1 MLSRVQAAPKMNT
14 GGLKM
19 DDKTRNSI
27 ALKKFSIISPVLN
40 GQVKNN
46 AEYFRHIASKPID
59 MPYLG
64 MRNYSYKT
72 LESWLCD
79 YNKRGLEGLVRG
91 ARSDKG
97 KHRKISTELGEEIVV
112 RRKVNPRL
120 PITLLYEQMVSEGL
134 IDPLSISRPTVYR
147 YIEDLSL
154 AGEFKSDAENPESLR
169 FSHEHVG
176 DLWQGDVMYG
186 PYITIGKKKFQTYL
200 HMFIDDA
207 SRYPVYLQ
215 FYLSQNFETLR
226 HCFKEAVLRRGIPRL
241 VYTDNGKIY
250 RSQQFEYICASLGCT
265 LLHSQPFVP
274 QDRGKVERMFHTVR
288 MRFLSSLEPGTL
300 KDLDDLNQR
309 YFKWLED
316 DYKRKAHK
324 GLNGLSPHDV
334 FMSQVSTLKLVTDIE
349 RTNENFLLRVTRKIQ
364 PDATTQIE
372 NILYETDSRFSGRRV
387 EIRYEPEWLN
397 DAAKALLIY
406 EDGKKTGEA
415 RMVRFHDNAHAM
427 RKFKGNRRKDTLIE
441 PMGQTPSLAEAVIKN
456 SISYSDMMGSEKN
469 V

>member
-1 MLSRVQAAPKMNT
+1 
-14 GGLKM
+14 M
-19 DDKTRNSI
+19 DDKTKNAI
-27 ALKKFSIISPVLN
+27 ALKKFSIIGPVLN
-40 GQVKNN
+40 GQVPNN
-46 AEYFRHIASKPID
+46 AEYFRKVANSPIE
-59 MPYLG
+59 MPYYG
-64 MRNYSYKT
+64 IRNYSYKT

-79 YNKRGLEGLVRG
+79 YNKRGLDGLVRG
-91 ARSDKG
+91 CRSDKG
-97 KHRKISTELGEEIVV
+97 KPRKISPELGEEILT
-112 RRKVNPRL
+112 RRKANPRI
-120 PITLLYEQMVSEGL
+120 PITVLYEQMVSDGL

-154 AGEFKSDAENPESLR
+154 CGEFKNDEENPESLR

-186 PYITIGKKKFQTYL
+186 PYITIGKKKVQTYL

-207 SRYPVYLQ
+207 SRYPLYSQ

-274 QDRGKVERMFHTVR
+274 QGRGKVERMFHTVR
-288 MRFLSSLEPGTL
+288 MRFLSSVDPSTL

-309 YFKWLED
+309 FFKWLED
-316 DYKRKAHK
+316 DYKRKSHK

-334 FMSQVSTLKLVTDIE
+334 FMSQVSKLKLVTDVE
-349 RTNENFLLRVTRKIQ
+349 RTNECFLLRITRKIQ

-372 NILYETDSRFSGRRV
+372 NILYETDSRFSGKRV

-397 DAAKALLIY
+397 NVTKALPIY
-406 EDGKKTGEA
+406 LDGKKTGEA
-415 RMVRFHDNAHAM
+415 KVVRFHDNAHAM
-427 RKFKGNRRKDTLIE
+427 RKFKGNRRKDIQSELTE
-441 PMGQTPSLAEAVIKN
+441 QTSSLGETNIKN
-456 SISYSDMMGSEKN
+456 TISYSDMMESDN
-469 V
+469 

>member
-1 MLSRVQAAPKMNT
+1 
-14 GGLKM
+14 M
-19 DDKTRNSI
+19 DDKTRNAI
-27 ALKKFSIISPVLN
+27 ALKKFSIIGPVLN
-40 GQVKNN
+40 GQVDSNV
-46 AEYFRHIASKPID
+46 EYFRKVASSPIE
-59 MPYLG
+59 MPYYG

-79 YNKRGLEGLVRG
+79 YNKYGLDGLVRSY
-91 ARSDKG
+91 RNDKG
-97 KHRKISTELGEEIVV
+97 KSRKISSELGDEILA
-112 RRKVNPRL
+112 RKKSNPRM
-120 PITLLYEQMVSEGL
+120 PITVLYEQMISEGL

-154 AGEFKSDAENPESLR
+154 AGEFKNNSDNLESLR

-186 PYITIGKKKFQTYL
+186 PYISIGKKKIQTYL

-207 SRYPVYLQ
+207 SRYPVYSQ

-274 QDRGKVERMFHTVR
+274 QGRGKVERMFHTVR
-288 MRFLSSLEPGTL
+288 MRFLSGLDPTTI
-300 KDLDDLNQR
+300 KDLDELNQK
-309 YFKWLED
+309 YFIWLEE
-316 DYKRKAHK
+316 DYKRKSHK

-334 FMSQVSTLKLVTDIE
+334 FMSQISILKLVTDIAAA
-349 RTNENFLLRVTRKIQ
+349 NESFLLRVSRKIQ
-364 PDATTQIE
+364 PDATAQIE
-372 NILYETDSRFSGRRV
+372 NILYETDSRFSGKRV
-387 EIRYEPEWLN
+387 EIRYEPDWLN
-397 DAAKALLIY
+397 DVTKPLLIY

-415 RMVRFHDNAHAM
+415 KIVRFHDNAHAK
-427 RKFKGNRRKDTLIE
+427 RRFKGNRRKDIQPE
-441 PMGQTPSLAEAVIKN
+441 VILAQPIAKESAIKN
-456 SISYSDMMGSEKN
+456 TISYVDLMEGGKQCLSNTSD
-469 V
+469 

>member
-1 MLSRVQAAPKMNT
+1 
-14 GGLKM
+14 M
-19 DDKTRNSI
+19 DDKTRNAV
-27 ALKKFSIISPVLN
+27 ALKKFSIIGPVLN

-46 AEYFRHIASKPID
+46 TEYFKQVASSPIE
-59 MPYLG
+59 MPYYG
-64 MRNYSYKT
+64 ARSYSYKT

-79 YNKRGLEGLVRG
+79 YNKRGLDGLIRG
-91 ARSDKG
+91 CRSDKG
-97 KHRKISTELGEEIVV
+97 KSRKISTEIGEEILN
-112 RRKVNPRL
+112 RRKSNPNV
-120 PITLLYEQMVSEGL
+120 PVSVLYEQMVSEGI
-134 IDPLSISRPTVYR
+134 IDPGNISRPTVYR

-154 AGEFKSDAENPESLR
+154 AGELKDDDKKETLR

-186 PYITIGKKKFQTYL
+186 PYITIGKKKVQAYL

-207 SRYPVYLQ
+207 SRYPVYSQ

-274 QDRGKVERMFHTVR
+274 QGRGKVERIFGTVR
-288 MRFLSSLEPGTL
+288 MRFLSNLDPDSL
-300 KDLDDLNQR
+300 KDIDDLNQR

-316 DYKRKAHK
+316 DYKRKSHK
-324 GLNGLSPHDV
+324 GLNGLTPHDV
-334 FMSQVSTLKLVTDIE
+334 LMSQISKVNLVTNIDRI
-349 RTNENFLLRVTRKIQ
+349 NENFLLRITRKIQ
-364 PDATTQIE
+364 PDATIQIQ
-372 NILYETDSRFSGRRV
+372 NILYETDSRFSGKRM

-397 DAAKALLIY
+397 DFSKPVYIY
-406 EDGKKTGEA
+406 EDGKKLGEA
-415 RMVRFHDNAHAM
+415 KVVRFHDNAHVL
-427 RKFKGNRRKDTLIE
+427 RRFKGNRRKDIKSEIINENESL
-441 PMGQTPSLAEAVIKN
+441 PSLDIKN
-456 SISYSDMMGSEKN
+456 TISYSDLITGGSN

>member
-1 MLSRVQAAPKMNT
+1 
-14 GGLKM
+14 M
-19 DDKTRNSI
+19 DEKTKNAI
-27 ALKKFSIISPVLN
+27 ALKKFSIIGPVLN
-40 GQVKNN
+40 GQVSNN
-46 AEYFRHIASKPID
+46 AEYFRKVTNSPIE
-59 MPYLG
+59 MPYYG
-64 MRNYSYKT
+64 IRNYSYKT

-79 YNKRGLEGLVRG
+79 YNKHGLDGLVRG
-91 ARSDKG
+91 CRSDKG
-97 KHRKISTELGEEIVV
+97 KPRKISTELGEEILT
-112 RRKVNPRL
+112 RRKSNPRI
-120 PITLLYEQMVSEGL
+120 PITLLYEQMVSDGL
-134 IDPLSISRPTVYR
+134 VDPLCISRPTVYR

-154 AGEFKSDAENPESLR
+154 SGEFKSVDENPESLR

-207 SRYPVYLQ
+207 SRYPLYSQ

-274 QDRGKVERMFHTVR
+274 QGRGKVERMFSTVR
-288 MRFLSSLEPGTL
+288 MRFLSSLNPNTI
-300 KDLDDLNQR
+300 KDLDELNER
-309 YFKWLED
+309 FFKWLED
-316 DYKRKAHK
+316 DYKRKAHN

-334 FMSQVSTLKLVTDIE
+334 FMSQVSKLKLVTDVE
-349 RTNENFLLRVTRKIQ
+349 RTSESFLLRITRKIQ

-372 NILYETDSRFSGRRV
+372 NILYETDSRFSGKRV

-397 DAAKALLIY
+397 DVTKALPIY
-406 EDGKKTGEA
+406 VDGKKTGDA
-415 RMVRFHDNAHAM
+415 RVVRFHDNAHAM
-427 RKFKGNRRKDTLIE
+427 RKFKGNRRKDIQPE
-441 PMGQTPSLAEAVIKN
+441 PTEQTPSLGETVIKN
-456 SISYSDMMGSEKN
+456 SISYSDMMGSEN
-469 V
+469 

>member
-1 MLSRVQAAPKMNT
+1 
-14 GGLKM
+14 M
-19 DDKTRNSI
+19 DEKTKNAI
-27 ALKKFSIISPVLN
+27 ALKKFSIIGPVLN
-40 GQVKNN
+40 GQVSNN
-46 AEYFRHIASKPID
+46 AEYFRKVASSPIE
-59 MPYLG
+59 MPYYG

-79 YNKRGLEGLVRG
+79 YNKRGLDGLVRG
-91 ARSDKG
+91 CRSDKG
-97 KHRKISTELGEEIVV
+97 KSRKISPELGDEILS
-112 RRKVNPRL
+112 RRKANPRL
-120 PITLLYEQMVSEGL
+120 PITLLYEQMVSDGL
-134 IDPLSISRPTVYR
+134 MDPLNISRPTVYR
-147 YIEDLSL
+147 YIEDLAI
-154 AGEFKSDAENPESLR
+154 AGEFQSDVETPESLR

-186 PYITIGKKKFQTYL
+186 PYITVGKKKLQTYL

-207 SRYPVYLQ
+207 SRYPVYSQ

-274 QDRGKVERMFHTVR
+274 QGRGKVERMFHTVR
-288 MRFLSSLEPGTL
+288 MRFLSHLNPTII
-300 KDLDDLNQR
+300 KDLEDLNQR
-309 YFKWLED
+309 FFKWLED

-334 FMSQVSTLKLVTDIE
+334 LMSQVSKLKLVTDIE

-364 PDATTQIE
+364 PDATTQIA
-372 NILYETDSRFSGRRV
+372 NILYETDSKFSGKRV

-397 DAAKALLIY
+397 DVTKALPIY
-406 EDGKKTGEA
+406 EDGKKIGEA
-415 RMVRFHDNAHAM
+415 KVVRFHDNAHAM
-427 RKFKGNRRKDTLIE
+427 RRFKGNRRKSVEIGTPE
-441 PMGQTPSLAEAVIKN
+441 QTSSLLEVSIKN
-456 SISYSDMMGSEKN
+456 SISYSDIMGDEN
-469 V
+469 